1 MADMGSS
8 YVYGTGAGS
17 INRESVMDLVTNVD
31 PFDTPL
37 LNMAPKVPAKHTT
50 EEWLT
55 DTLAATSTAGR
66 GEGAAFAQ
74 AAISAPSRVTNITQ
88 IFGKDVLVSE
98 TQQAVSPYGFSDTFL
113 YEIMK
118 GTREV
123 MRNIE
128 KRILSASGGSASGE
142 ATAASAQT
150 GRVMKSLD
158 DFLTTNALHAD
169 STALGQS
176 DSASG
181 ASAVSLPESSF
192 NTMLQVIYTAGGNP
206 GFVFAA
212 PVYKRLISGWV
223 GSITTGA
230 TAATVQLFASE
241 RQIVRSVNSYLS
253 DFGLINIVLDRWSP
267 QATNTTS
274 DNNDNTGTLHF
285 LELPRV
291 QVAFLRPLRFR
302 KLAADGDRVRGQ
314 IVGELTLRVLNQAGS
329 GRISGINNRLV

>member
-1 MADMGSS
+1 MADMGSA
-8 YVYGTGAGS
+8 YVYGIGAGS
-17 INRESVMDLVTNVD
+17 VNRESVMDLVTNVD

-74 AAISAPSRVTNITQ
+74 ASVTAPSRLLNITQ

-128 KRILSASGGSASGE
+128 KRIWSPSDQSAVGE
-142 ATAASAQT
+142 ATSATAQVA
-150 GRVMKSLD
+150 RVMKSID
-158 DFLTTNALHAD
+158 DFLTSNRWHAD
-169 STALGQS
+169 STAIGGP
-176 DSASG
+176 DTASG
-181 ASAVSLPESSF
+181 ASSVCLPEAQF
-192 NTMLQVIYTAGGNP
+192 NAALQLIYTAGGNP
-206 GFVFAA
+206 GFCFAA
-212 PVYKRLISGWV
+212 PAYKRLISGYA
-223 GSITTGA
+223 GSITANA
-230 TAATVQLFASE
+230 TAATVQLFATE

-253 DFGLINIVLDRWSP
+253 DFGLLNIVLDRWAP
-267 QATNTTS
+267 QSANTGSSTN
-274 DNNDNTGTLHF
+274 DNNGGIYF

-291 QVAFLRPLRFR
+291 QIAFLRPLRFR
-302 KLAADGDRVRGQ
+302 RLAADGDRVRGQ
-314 IVGELTLRVLNQAGS
+314 VIGELTLRVLNEKGS
-329 GRISGINNRLV
+329 GRIYGINNLSV

>member
-1 MADMGSS
+1 MADMGSA
-8 YVYGTGAGS
+8 YVYGIGAGS
-17 INRESVMDLVTNVD
+17 VNRESVMDLVTNVD

-37 LNMAPKVPAKHTT
+37 LNMAPKVPARHTT

-74 AAISAPSRVTNITQ
+74 AAVTAPSRVTNITQ

-128 KRILSASGGSASGE
+128 RRLFSVSGGSAAGE
-142 ATAASAQT
+142 ATAATAQT
-150 GRVMKSLD
+150 ARVMKSLD
-158 DFLTTNALHAD
+158 DFITTNRWHAD
-169 STALGQS
+169 STALGGP
-176 DSASG
+176 DTASG
-181 ASAVSLPESSF
+181 ASAVCLPESAF
-192 NTMLQVIYTAGGNP
+192 NAALELIYTNGGNP
-206 GFVFAA
+206 GYCFV
-212 PVYKRLISGWV
+212 PPKHKRLISGYA
-223 GSITTGA
+223 GTITA
-230 TAATVQLFASE
+230 NASAATVQIFATE

-253 DFGLINIVLDRWSP
+253 DFGLLNVVLDRWVP
-267 QATNTTS
+267 QANCTAA
-274 DNNDNTGTLHF
+274 NNNVNTGRIYF

-291 QVAFLRPLRFR
+291 QIAFLRPIRFR
-302 KLAADGDRVRGQ
+302 RLSADGDRVRGQ
-314 IVGELTLRVLNQAGS
+314 IVGELTLRVLNQKGS
-329 GRISGINNRLV
+329 GRINGINNRSV